1 MKDALL
7 VAFLLTL
14 GTASSLA
21 QLMITHAYPS
31 ADNFSYVTLTCRDG
45 PKLVNGAQ
53 FQLNASS
60 IDNVYTY
67 TNDGSGA
74 ISIVLTQEKEG
85 EFSCSYDDRLSDTI
99 ALAGT
104 YDTLYILQQERMI
117 KREEEERVTSIQSC
131 TYGRNISCIL

>member
-1 MKDALL
+1 MKGVLL

-21 QLMITHAYPS
+21 QLMITHAYPL

-45 PKLVNGAQ
+45 PQPVNGAQ

-60 IDNVYTY
+60 IDDVYSY
-67 TNDGSGA
+67 TTDGSGA
-74 ISIVLTQEKEG
+74 ISIVLTREKEG
-85 EFSCSYDDRLSDTI
+85 EFSCSYDDLLSDII

-104 YDTLYILQQERMI
+104 YDTYCSHFYI
-117 KREEEERVTSIQSC
+117 
-131 TYGRNISCIL
+131 NIYLD